1 MTDTTSEGPSLIK
14 LGKLANSK
22 DFDKLEGLWLEA
34 LNQKGYSWKE
44 LVPIAGQVGRQG
56 ALDRAE
62 TLMDMLIEQ
71 VEGKSGSAEAL
82 HAVRKGAKQL
92 PSGKTLVEHLKRLY
106 LSRYPDYAQLPD
118 LLDLV
123 LSKTSPLGEAV
134 SLIELYVHL
143 QPGSFALDRS
153 SYLMPGLVEAVD
165 GGKGVVSMLF
175 VDRRSDYGL
184 STLHKISPRPDDYF
198 PAMVL
203 YAKDKLRDL
212 AKDDAV
218 AFVKLALK
226 SQRDGQVSYRDLKG
240 NVTGLLGDKGWKSWW
255 KDAKPALKR
264 DPLIG
269 MSNGSQP
276 SFRLMRQA
284 DKYED
289 RLRRKFDHNKDPQAK
304 LMLVMTYLDDIS
316 REEKNGTCDGC
327 ADDDLLVHFGN
338 GAAKVAV
345 SVLSEKPALSLAGLA
360 LHAEVAARG
369 VAVARPNPKAAAQV
383 LSRIPDKGTPLTVD
397 LPEALL
403 QRVLNY
409 LKVALPDT
417 WGETWSA
424 VLMRAGKRM
433 CESITRTLYED
444 GQTGALVAALEQAL
458 ERPTFSPELLCWLW
472 RTRFTSGVG
481 AKFLEKQESLSVNR
495 IANAMFLLLD
505 SAGRLYGL
513 SLEEKHLKALESAR
527 AALATQSNRPVL
539 GLIDAADR
547 TEGIRLKGLIESNNG
562 ISPSMRTQLLGYLRS
577 KYADIFLEITREWE
591 EGGTL
596 YTTEDGLRR
605 TQDALNHIIEIEI
618 PEVAQQIGEAAAHG
632 DLSENAEYTAALE
645 KRDQL
650 ASRATRMENELSV
663 AKVINHEMAGSNFV
677 NIGTRV
683 VTRSTVTGEEE
694 VFTFFGP
701 WDTDVEK
708 KILNY
713 QAPLAMSFMGAKV
726 GDRVVFGEDLD
737 QRAWEILS
745 IEAAI

>member
-1 MTDTTSEGPSLIK
+1 MPSPP
-14 LGKLANSK
+14 S
-22 DFDKLEGLWLEA
+22 
-34 LNQKGYSWKE
+34 
-44 LVPIAGQVGRQG
+44 
-56 ALDRAE
+56 
-62 TLMDMLIEQ
+62 
-71 VEGKSGSAEAL
+71 SAI
-82 HAVRKGAKQL
+82 
-92 PSGKTLVEHLKRLY
+92 P
-106 LSRYPDYAQLPD
+106 
-118 LLDLV
+118 
-123 LSKTSPLGEAV
+123 
-134 SLIELYVHL
+134 
-143 QPGSFALDRS
+143 
-153 SYLMPGLVEAVD
+153 M
-165 GGKGVVSMLF
+165 
-175 VDRRSDYGL
+175 
-184 STLHKISPRPDDYF
+184 
-198 PAMVL
+198 
-203 YAKDKLRDL
+203 
-212 AKDDAV
+212 
-218 AFVKLALK
+218 
-226 SQRDGQVSYRDLKG
+226 
-240 NVTGLLGDKGWKSWW
+240 
-255 KDAKPALKR
+255 
-264 DPLIG
+264 IG
-269 MSNGSQP
+269 MSSGSQP

-289 RLRRKFDHNKDPQAK
+289 RLRRKFDHTKDAQAK
-304 LMLVMTYLDDIS
+304 LMLVMAYLDEIS

-345 SVLSEKPALSLAGLA
+345 SVLKENPALALAGLA

-383 LSRIPDKGTPLTVD
+383 LGRISDKGTLTVD

-403 QRVLNY
+403 QRVLMY
-409 LKVALPDT
+409 LKVALPDS
-417 WGETWSA
+417 WGVTWSA

-444 GQTGALVAALEQAL
+444 GQFEALVSALEQSL
-458 ERPTFSPELLCWLW
+458 ERPTSSPDLLCWLW

-481 AKFLEKQESLSVNR
+481 SKFLEKQDSLSVKR
-495 IANAMFLLLD
+495 IADAMFALLD
-505 SAGRLYGL
+505 SAGRLYGM

-539 GLIDAADR
+539 GLIDDADR
-547 TEGIRLKGLIESNNG
+547 AEGIRLKGMIESNNG
-562 ISPSMRTQLLGYLRS
+562 ISPAMRTQLLGYLRS

-591 EGGTL
+591 EGGTI

-663 AKVINHEMAGSNFV
+663 AKVINHEMAGSDFV
-677 NIGTRV
+677 NVGTRV
-683 VTRSTVTGEEE
+683 VTRSAESGEEE
-694 VFTFFGP
+694 VYTFFGP

-713 QAPLAMSFMGAKV
+713 QAPLAMAFMGKRV
-726 GDRVVFGEDLD
+726 GDQVVFGEDTD
-737 QRAWEILS
+737 QRTWEIIS

>member
-34 LNQKGYSWKE
+34 LNQTGYSWKE

-56 ALDRAE
+56 AIDRAE
-62 TLMDMLIEQ
+62 TLMDTIIEQ
-71 VEGKSGSAEAL
+71 VEEKSGPLEAL
-82 HAVRKGAKQL
+82 DAVRKGAEQI

-106 LSRYPDYAQLPD
+106 LSRYPDFAPLPD

-134 SLIELYVHL
+134 NKIELYVHL

-153 SYLMPGLVEAVD
+153 YLVPGLVETVN
-165 GGKGVVSMLF
+165 GPKGLVSMLF
-175 VDRRSDYGL
+175 LDRRADYDL
-184 STLHKISPRPDDYF
+184 ATLHKLAPRPDEYF
-198 PAMVL
+198 PAMLL
-203 YAKDKLRDL
+203 YAQDKLRDL
-212 AKDDAV
+212 ANEDAA
-218 AFVKLALK
+218 AFVKLALN
-226 SQRDGQVSYRDLKG
+226 SHREGQVSYRDLKG
-240 NVTGLLGDKGWKSWW
+240 NVTDLLGDKGWKSWW
-255 KDAKPALKR
+255 KDAKPNLKR

-269 MSNGSQP
+269 MSSGSQP

-289 RLRRKFDHNKDPQAK
+289 RLRRKFDRTKDPQAK
-304 LMLVMTYLDDIS
+304 LMQVMTYLDEIS

-327 ADDDLLVHFGN
+327 ADDDLLIHFGN

-345 SVLSEKPALSLAGLA
+345 SVLKETPALALAGLA
-360 LHAEVAARG
+360 LHAEIAARG

-383 LSRIPDKGTPLTVD
+383 LGRIPDRGVLTAD

-433 CESITRTLYED
+433 CDSITKTLYED
-444 GQTGALVAALEQAL
+444 GQTEALVAALEQSL
-458 ERPTFSPELLCWLW
+458 ERPTFSPDLLCWLW

-495 IANAMFLLLD
+495 IADAMFMLLD
-505 SAGRLYGL
+505 SAGRLYGM

-527 AALATQSNRPVL
+527 SALATQSNRPVL

-547 TEGIRLKGLIESNNG
+547 NEGIRLKGLIQSNNG
-562 ISPSMRTQLLGYLRS
+562 LSPAMRTQLLGYLRS

-591 EGGTL
+591 EGGTI

-605 TQDALNHIIEIEI
+605 TQDALNHIIEVEI

-650 ASRATRMENELSV
+650 ASRATGMENELSV
-663 AKVINHEMAGSNFV
+663 AKVINHEMAGSDFV
-677 NIGTRV
+677 NVGTRV
-683 VTRSTVTGEEE
+683 VARSTVTGEEE
-694 VFTFFGP
+694 VYTFFGP
-701 WDTDVEK
+701 WDTDIQK
-708 KILNY
+708 RILNY
-713 QAPLAMSFMGAKV
+713 QAPLAMAFMGAKV
-726 GDRVVFGEDLD
+726 GDRVIFGEDTE

>member
-22 DFDKLEGLWLEA
+22 DFDKLESLWLEA

-56 ALDRAE
+56 AIDRAE
-62 TLMDMLIEQ
+62 NLMDIIIGQ
-71 VEGKSGSAEAL
+71 VEEKSGALEAL
-82 HAVRKGAKQL
+82 DAVRKGAEQI
-92 PSGKTLVEHLKRLY
+92 PSGNTLVEHLKRLY
-106 LSRYPDYAQLPD
+106 LSRYPDFDQLPD

-123 LSKTSPLGEAV
+123 LNQISPLGEAV
-134 SLIELYVHL
+134 NKIELYVHL
-143 QPGSFALDRS
+143 QPGSYALDR
-153 SYLMPGLVEAVD
+153 SYLMPGQVEAVN
-165 GGKGVVSMLF
+165 GEKGRVSMLF
-175 VDRRSDYGL
+175 VDRRADYGL
-184 STLHKISPRPDDYF
+184 STLHKLNPRPDEYF

-203 YAKDKLRDL
+203 YAQDKLRDL

-218 AFVKLALK
+218 AFVKLALN
-226 SQRDGQVSYRDLKG
+226 SHREGQISYRDLKG
-240 NVTGLLGDKGWKSWW
+240 NVTDLLGDKGWKSWW

-269 MSNGSQP
+269 MSSGSQP

-289 RLRRKFDHNKDPQAK
+289 RLRRKFDHSKDSQAK
-304 LMLVMTYLDDIS
+304 LMQVMAYLDEIS

-345 SVLSEKPALSLAGLA
+345 LVLKDNPALALAGLA

-383 LSRIPDKGTPLTVD
+383 LNRIPDKGTLTVD

-403 QRVLNY
+403 QRVLMY
-409 LKVALPDT
+409 LKVSLPDT

-433 CESITRTLYED
+433 CDSITRTLYED
-444 GQTGALVAALEQAL
+444 GQTEALVSALERSL
-458 ERPTFSPELLCWLW
+458 ERPTFSPDLLCWLW

-481 AKFLEKQESLSVNR
+481 AKFLEKQESLSVNS
-495 IANAMFLLLD
+495 IANAMFALLD
-505 SAGRLYGL
+505 SAGRLYGM
-513 SLEEKHLKALESAR
+513 SLEEKHLKVLESAR

-547 TEGIRLKGLIESNNG
+547 AEGIRLKGMIESNNG

-591 EGGTL
+591 EGGTI

-650 ASRATRMENELSV
+650 ASRATGMENELSV
-663 AKVINHEMAGSNFV
+663 AKVINHEMAGSDFV
-677 NIGTRV
+677 NVGTRV
-683 VTRSTVTGEEE
+683 VTRSAETDEEE
-694 VFTFFGP
+694 VYTFFGP

-713 QAPLAMSFMGAKV
+713 QAPLAMAFMGKRI
-726 GDRVVFGEDLD
+726 GDQVVFGEDAD
-737 QRAWEILS
+737 QRSWEIVS
-745 IEAAI
+745 IEAAV